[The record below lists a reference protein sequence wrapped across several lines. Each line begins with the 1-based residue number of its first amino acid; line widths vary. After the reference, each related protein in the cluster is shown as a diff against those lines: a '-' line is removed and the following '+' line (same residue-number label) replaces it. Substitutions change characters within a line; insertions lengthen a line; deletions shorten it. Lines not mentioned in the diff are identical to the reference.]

1 MVLWKMLN
9 STCPAQ
15 TRKYAKIS
23 SILYFQCQKKLPY
36 YGVDK
41 TAGEL
46 RQIIN
51 EMNIFDDN
59 DKIIPDPEDPD
70 TVQDINEEKNLMI
83 ERWINLN
90 SEEFNSNFDGEIM
103 EVQVFIDNE
112 DENNE
117 NDGDN
122 QDNENNENGENHEKW
137 DPEEAAN
144 RYTED

>member
-1 MVLWKMLN
+1 MQKLAAFYISN
-9 STCPAQ
+9 
-15 TRKYAKIS
+15 AK
-23 SILYFQCQKKLPY
+23 KELPY

-46 RQIIN
+46 QQIIN
-51 EMNIFDDN
+51 EMNIFDDDDN
-59 DKIIPDPEDPD
+59 DNDNDEIISDPKDLD

-103 EVQVFIDNE
+103 EVRVFIDNE
-112 DENNE
+112 DEDNE

-122 QDNENNENGENHEKW
+122 QDNENNEDGENHE
-137 DPEEAAN
+137 E
-144 RYTED
+144 

>member
-1 MVLWKMLN
+1 MQKLAMFYISN
-9 STCPAQ
+9 
-15 TRKYAKIS
+15 AK
-23 SILYFQCQKKLPY
+23 KELPY

-46 RQIIN
+46 QQIIN
-51 EMNIFDDN
+51 EINIFNDDDDN
-59 DKIIPDPEDPD
+59 EIIPDPEDPD

-103 EVQVFIDNE
+103 EVQVFIDNKNE
-112 DENNE
+112 DNE

-122 QDNENNENGENHEKW
+122 QNNKNNENGENHEEW
-137 DPEEAAN
+137 DPE
-144 RYTED
+144 